1 MTFSEHFSYMWWAY
15 VVIFVMICLSAY
27 FSASE
32 IAFNSANKMRL
43 RRAAEGGS
51 KTAAIAHRIAE
62 KFTVS
67 LSAIL
72 IGNNLA
78 NVSYSAATAALSV
91 YLFSQNE
98 IASVLWSFFAAFVV
112 LYTSEF
118 MPKLLCSA
126 RPLRRILLLSGP
138 FRLVS
143 LVLSPVTFIAIKFTD
158 FFVPPKKNKERLTA
172 GDLMRILEDR
182 KDGVCISDVES
193 ALIGRIVVLRAK
205 GKKITPDALLDALRD

>member
-1 MTFSEHFSYMWWAY
+1 MT
-15 VVIFVMICLSAY
+15 IFLLLLGALVALL
-27 FSASE
+27 FSAFFSGTE
-32 IAFNSANKMRL
+32 TAFLSVSRERILHMAR
-43 RRAAEGGS
+43 EGGVRA
-51 KTAAIAHRIAE
+51 KRVQRA
-62 KFTVS
+62 
-67 LSAIL
+67 LSDMGWTTTTLL

-143 LVLSPVTFIAIKFTD
+143 LILSPVTFIAIKLTD

-205 GKKITPDALLDALRD
+205 GTKITSEALLDALRD